1 MKKWIIFWKLLTLLT
16 ILISY
21 WKELLKQLK
30 REQKN
35 KARIF
40 SFKTLIQSSCNTFQ
54 LLRTLCKERPRPTHL
69 IRHNVLNPGNLVV
82 KSSLNFLNK
91 LSRFGETFYSFEIS
105 EVVWRRSLRFLTSN
119 NQLQRMLITKMP
131 VAVAKNKSQLFG
143 FDLSYQWESPS
154 PLTTNIFSVKCRGH
168 AISF

>member
-1 MKKWIIFWKLLTLLT
+1 MKKWIIFWKLLTLLK

-35 KARIF
+35 KTRIF

-69 IRHNVLNPGNLVV
+69 IRHNV
-82 KSSLNFLNK
+82 LNK